1 MQFEVKTNGT
11 RFCRYAAPRNRLF
24 FSDCVPFLKDML
36 PFSTLMRAK
45 KYSCD
50 MIQSPI
56 EYIPSKMRFSSALA
70 LLAISA
76 LVTEVSAFQSPS
88 LASQLGVNSFS
99 SSVGVRTISP
109 LMAATM
115 DDTGIEMGN
124 GVGRRKKSK
133 KERLELASKGLQVHV
148 IGLSIHHAQ
157 VDVREKLAIPEAE
170 WNNQSNIICSTG
182 QVEEAAILSTCNRF
196 EIYFAASD
204 AHEANARVME
214 YLQERSGLS
223 MSVLRRNIFMLQ
235 GDDAVW
241 HLMRVAGGLDS
252 LVVGEG
258 QILSQVRQC
267 HLHSIE
273 EDGCGGKVLSRL
285 LNNAVAAGKR
295 VRSETN
301 ISKGSV
307 SISSAAVELSEAMS
321 MKDLNLPFSEARL
334 AVIGA
339 GTMTRLLV
347 THLAS
352 RGLERIAIV
361 NRSMAR
367 PKELQEQF
375 PDVDIEIALVDDL
388 WDVVGRSDI
397 VYTATSSTDYVIDD
411 VLLKQNGLDSGRPLM
426 LVDIAVPRNVG
437 PDSGKIAGVTAYNVD
452 DLKAVVAKNTA
463 MRQREMIE
471 AENLLREEADSF
483 IGWRESLS
491 AIPTINQLQERANMF
506 RQEELKKCTR
516 KLSQNDN
523 FTEKELEAVERLSR
537 GIVNKML
544 HGPMA
549 HLRRAESV
557 EGKQAALKELSSMFR
572 LEDGETAGRGRGG
585 ARGRGGRRRR

>member
-1 MQFEVKTNGT
+1 MK
-11 RFCRYAAPRNRLF
+11 
-24 FSDCVPFLKDML
+24 
-36 PFSTLMRAK
+36 FST
-45 KYSCD
+45 
-50 MIQSPI
+50 
-56 EYIPSKMRFSSALA
+56 A
-70 LLAISA
+70 LLALGAIVGGS
-76 LVTEVSAFQSPS
+76 SAFQAPS
-88 LASQLGVNSFS
+88 LTAGKTNRMAVAGGMSNSA
-99 SSVGVRTISP
+99 

-115 DDTGIEMGN
+115 DGTAVN
-124 GVGRRKKSK
+124 GQVANGTRRKKTK

-157 VDVREKLAIPEAE
+157 VEVREKLAIPEAE
-170 WNNQSNIICSTG
+170 WNEQSNLLCATG

-204 AHEANARVME
+204 PHEANARVME
-214 YLQERSGLS
+214 YLQERSGLPV
-223 MSVLRRNIFMLQ
+223 SVLRRNIFMLE

-241 HLMRVAGGLDS
+241 HLMRVSGGLDS
-252 LVVGEG
+252 LIVGEG

-273 EDGCGGKVLSRL
+273 DDGCGGKVLSRL

-307 SISSAAVELSEAMS
+307 SISSAAVELSEVMC

-334 AVIGA
+334 AVVGA
-339 GTMTRLLV
+339 GTMTRLLI

-352 RGLERIAIV
+352 RGLERISIV

-367 PKELQEQF
+367 PMELQEQF
-375 PDVDIEIALVDDL
+375 PDVEIEIVLEDGL

-397 VYTATSSTDYVIDD
+397 VFTATSSPDYVIDKASL
-411 VLLKQNGLDSGRPLM
+411 VANGQDAGRPLM
-426 LVDIAVPRNVG
+426 LVDIAVPRNIG
-437 PDSGKIAGVTAYNVD
+437 PDSSEIPAVIPYNVD

-471 AENLLREEADSF
+471 AETLLVEEKNSF

-491 AIPTINQLQERANMF
+491 AIPTINQLQEKANLF

-523 FTEKELEAVERLSR
+523 FSDRELEAVERLSR

-544 HGPMA
+544 HGPMS

-557 EGKQAALKELSSMFR
+557 EKKQAALSELSSMFR
-572 LEDGETAGRGRGG
+572 LDDEAG
-585 ARGRGGRRRR
+585 ARGRGSRRR